1 MKMFNRITKKLLG
14 IVPDY
19 AYLPLAFMFFIN
31 LVTYYGTRLLTDHFK
46 HYDISVSL
54 DSRLPFWP
62 VFIIPYLFAFLQ
74 WTVGFIVISRNS
86 KAYCYKVISGEI
98 LSKLIVC
105 LIFVLFPTTVFRN
118 EICGQD
124 FCSRIVALIYAIDA
138 PTNLFPSIH
147 CLESYICMRTALEM
161 KNVSRNYKVTM
172 IVTGLLVFM
181 STLLV
186 KQHVVLDV
194 LGAVVVAETG
204 RFIAEF
210 IIAHPLRRKKAGR
223 EYEY

>member
-1 MKMFNRITKKLLG
+1 MNNYNRIVKRLMG

-19 AYLPLAFMFFIN
+19 AYLPLAFMFLIN
-31 LVTYYGTRLLTDHFK
+31 LVTYYGTRLITDHFK

-54 DSRLPFWP
+54 DNRLPFWP
-62 VFIIPYLFAFLQ
+62 VFIIPYLFAFAQ
-74 WTVGFIVISRNS
+74 WTVGFIVISRSS

-98 LSKLIVC
+98 FSKLIVC
-105 LIFVLFPTTVFRN
+105 IIFVLFPTTVFRN
-118 EICGQD
+118 EISGQD
-124 FCSRIVALIYAIDA
+124 LCSQVVAFIYRIDA

-161 KNVSRNYKVTM
+161 KEVSKKYKTSM

-210 IIAHPLRRKKAGR
+210 IFAHQFGKKAGR